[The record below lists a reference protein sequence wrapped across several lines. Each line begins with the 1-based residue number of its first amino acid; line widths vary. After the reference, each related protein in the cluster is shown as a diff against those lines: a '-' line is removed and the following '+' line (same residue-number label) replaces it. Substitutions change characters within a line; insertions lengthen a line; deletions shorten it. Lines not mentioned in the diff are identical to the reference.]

1 VRTAVR
7 NVVALGRLP
16 AENSATV
23 DRVRQFERALRSI
36 EPPLTDAEAEAL
48 VPLFGPDNCFGLSW
62 TLVYLIESAP
72 SWPIEACL
80 RGQSG
85 WEQCL
90 REPGNRM
97 RVGVR
102 ALCQPPNKQLDRDTA
117 SPARGERVISLCA
130 RVAHHTSARGR

>member
-1 VRTAVR
+1 MRLLRAGQRSAPPLNCGVRRQLVRTAVR
-7 NVVALGRLP
+7 NVVVLGQLP

-23 DRVRQFERALRSI
+23 DRVRQFEEALRSI

-62 TLVYLIESAP
+62 TLVHLIESAP

-85 WEQCL
+85 WVQCL
-90 REPGNRM
+90 RQ
-97 RVGVR
+97 R
-102 ALCQPPNKQLDRDTA
+102 ATNAGA
-117 SPARGERVISLCA
+117 SE
-130 RVAHHTSARGR
+130 